1 MEKDLPQS
9 GPRLAWVVLT
19 QTLSSLDLGL
29 GANAV
34 ACRIFQDVKW
44 NPGDIR
50 RLDWKDN
57 TGDNPYHSYQLV
69 ISKKLSETKRDRNS
83 GKAVD
88 NYIKLLQFHLYNE
101 TES

>member
-9 GPRLAWVVLT
+9 GPLPAWVVLT
-19 QTLSSLDLGL
+19 QTLRSLDLGL
-29 GANAV
+29 GASAV

-44 NPGDIR
+44 SPGDIR

-57 TGDNPYHSYQLV
+57 IGDYPYHRYQLV
-69 ISKKLSETKRDRNS
+69 ISKMLSETKGDGNS
-83 GKAVD
+83 RKPVD
-88 NYIKLLQFHLYNE
+88 DDIKFLQFHLYNA